1 MIHKAF
7 EIIEI
12 VASKQANT
20 IDSISAVSGI
30 PRSTVHRILQILQ
43 KEQIVINRPGHGY
56 VLTSKLLSL
65 GMRNVSEHELLD
77 AAMPVMR
84 ELADVTKETISL
96 NVISGYERVCIFRI
110 EGDQAITR
118 NIRVGE
124 TAPLF
129 RGSAGKVIAAG
140 LTKKEADKILEKYV
154 ADGIFQAEELP
165 EILHQIQIVREQGYA
180 ISTGERL
187 KGSASMAVPVKDVM
201 GNVAASLSIASIE
214 SRYTEEN
221 RKRYLQLL
229 LEATRQISSNNGILS

>member
-7 EIIEI
+7 AIIEVI
-12 VASKQANT
+12 ASKQGNT
-20 IDSISAVSGI
+20 IDSISAVTEI

-43 KEQIVINRPGHGY
+43 EEQIVINRTRHGY

-77 AAMPVMR
+77 AAMPAMR
-84 ELADVTKETISL
+84 ELADTTRETISL

-129 RGSAGKVIAAG
+129 RGSAGKVIASG
-140 LTKKEADKILEKYV
+140 LSKKEADKILEKYV
-154 ADGIFQAEELP
+154 ADGIFRP
-165 EILHQIQIVREQGYA
+165 DEIPDIRRETQIVKEQGYA
-180 ISTGERL
+180 ISRGERL

-201 GNVAASLSIASIE
+201 GNVVASLSIASIE
-214 SRYTEEN
+214 SRYNDEN
-221 RKRYLQLL
+221 QKRYLQLL
-229 LEATRQISSNNGILS
+229 LEATRQISSDNGILY